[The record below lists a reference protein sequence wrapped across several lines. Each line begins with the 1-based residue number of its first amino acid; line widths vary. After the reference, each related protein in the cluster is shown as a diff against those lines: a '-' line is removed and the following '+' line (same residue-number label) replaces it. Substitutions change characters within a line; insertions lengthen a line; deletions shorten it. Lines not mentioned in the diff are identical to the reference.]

1 MSIVIIPY
9 FTLLVLKLVNVVVI
23 VIILTIH
30 MQKFVFLTLKKML
43 KYLNVKVFNLMSRTS
58 ETRFIEWNETCKYKC
73 RLDELF
79 VIINNDEIKINVDV
93 NVKN

>member
-1 MSIVIIPY
+1 MKNVKQDQVLMLTVIIPY
-9 FTLLVLKLVNVVVI
+9 FILLVSKQAKICVPDIEN
-23 VIILTIH
+23 
-30 MQKFVFLTLKKML
+30 
-43 KYLNVKVFNLMSRTS
+43 LNVKVFNLMSRTS
-58 ETRFIEWNETCKYKC
+58 ETRFIEWHETCKYKC